1 MDKTLIIKSVVAAL
15 GGWAWA
21 VFGPAL
27 PFGAACTCMVLA
39 DVYTARRLAR
49 RLGRRR
55 PTARQRLK
63 FSSARF
69 GRVVGTL
76 LRIYAALALASVVEQ
91 VVVGEWIHLLKLV
104 AAVIC
109 FWQAVSILEN
119 EATANPHPWARAAGR
134 YLADKAARHIDPS
147 DLPDFKRVFNNKC

>member
-1 MDKTLIIKSVVAAL
+1 MEKTLIIKSIVATL

-21 VFGPAL
+21 TFGPAV
-27 PFGAACTCMVLA
+27 PFGAACTGMVLA

-49 RLGRRR
+49 RLGRKR

-63 FSSARF
+63 FNSSRF
-69 GRVVGTL
+69 GRVIRTL
-76 LRIYAALALASVVEQ
+76 ARIYAALALAAIVEQ

-109 FWQAVSILEN
+109 FWQGVSILEN
-119 EATANPHPWARAAGR
+119 EATANPHPWARVAGR
-134 YLADKAARHIDPS
+134 YLIDKTARHIDPT
-147 DLPDFKRVFNNKC
+147 DLPDFK

>member
-1 MDKTLIIKSVVAAL
+1 MDKQLIVKSIVAAL
-15 GGWAWA
+15 GGWTWA
-21 VFGPAL
+21 VLGPAL
-27 PFGAACTCMVLA
+27 PFGAACTAMVLA
-39 DVYTARRLAR
+39 DVYSARRLAR

-55 PTARQRLK
+55 ATARQRLK

-69 GRVVGTL
+69 GRVLRTL
-76 LRIYAALALASVVEQ
+76 ARIYAVLALAAVVEH

-119 EATANPHPWARAAGR
+119 EATANHHPWARAAGR
-134 YLADKAARHIDPS
+134 YLVDKTARHIDPA
-147 DLPDFKRVFNNKC
+147 DLPDFSER

>member
-1 MDKTLIIKSVVAAL
+1 MEKPLIIKSIVTAA

-21 VFGPAL
+21 TFGPAI
-27 PFGAACTCMVLA
+27 PFGAACTGMVLA

-49 RLGRRR
+49 RLGRKR

-69 GRVVGTL
+69 GRVVRTL
-76 LRIYAALALASVVEQ
+76 MRIYAALALAALVEH

-109 FWQAVSILEN
+109 FWQGVSILEN
-119 EATANPHPWARAAGR
+119 EASANPHPWARVAGR
-134 YLADKAARHIDPS
+134 YLIDKTARHIDPT
-147 DLPDFKRVFNNKC
+147 DLPDFK